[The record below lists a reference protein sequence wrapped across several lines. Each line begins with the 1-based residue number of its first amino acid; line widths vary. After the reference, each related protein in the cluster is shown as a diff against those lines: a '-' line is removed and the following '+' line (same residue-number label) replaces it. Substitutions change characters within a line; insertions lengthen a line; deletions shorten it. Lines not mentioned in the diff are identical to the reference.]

1 MTTNIPLLS
10 TKGYQA
16 LWGLSNDDPQ
26 VFYEEPP
33 PTTLKELLKQ
43 THAAKG
49 GEPEELWD
57 GEITLQADLSALND
71 ADAQSDKT
79 DAINAPLIRQALP
92 DVTSAKAADH
102 RLWASVNCFALLPYT
117 TMRWNQG
124 SSAKAPCRTDE
135 TQKLREWVQEH
146 YLGHGVD
153 MKQDNATARLWW
165 LTEMAERTAVHSKHN
180 AERLLPA
187 MANDV
192 EMYHQLISRPYLAS
206 NPRVVA
212 AIYDLALNPGNHYLL
227 KRPYPNRM
235 LQNLNLKAA
244 AVSLGTLSDATLI
257 AVVEEAKPPKEP
269 KDTA

>member
-1 MTTNIPLLS
+1 MTANIPLLS
-10 TKGYQA
+10 TKGYQE
-16 LWGLSNDDPQ
+16 LWGLSNHYPQ
-26 VFYEEPP
+26 LFYEDPP
-33 PTTLKELLKQ
+33 STTLKDQLEQ
-43 THAAKG
+43 IHAAKG

-57 GEITLQADLSALND
+57 GEIALQVDLSALNE
-71 ADAQSDKT
+71 ADYQSNET
-79 DAINAPLIRQALP
+79 DAFNAPLIRQALP
-92 DVTSAKAADH
+92 SVTPAKAADH

-117 TMRWNQG
+117 TIRWNQS

-153 MKQDNATARLWW
+153 MKQNNAAARLWW
-165 LTEMAERTAVHSKHN
+165 LTEMADRTAEHSKHS

-206 NPRVVA
+206 NPRVVG
-212 AIYDLALNPGNHYLL
+212 AIYDLALSPGNDYLL
-227 KRPYPNRM
+227 RRPYPNRM

-244 AVSLGTLSDATLI
+244 AVSLGSLSAATME
-257 AVVEEAKPPKEP
+257 AVVVEAKPPKEP